1 MAFTSLTISIHNG
14 CQAGYTG
21 RPSSYLAPPTISNRI
36 EDHLLSHFVC
46 SDSSE
51 LFGANVFWHSAADR
65 ETHLNALHDILVNR
79 GSHFDL
85 ILSLSSSIHHLP
97 SLLLVDEPD
106 FFSPTLL
113 FDCLIYM
120 MAEEVKV
127 DKQVFHDRLGQLISA
142 WKADRR
148 SGDALFGGVG
158 SMVILLGKAE
168 ESLGFQK
175 ANALH
180 VRQYRAPGDSC
191 VVANALVVTVLAS
204 RI

>member
-1 MAFTSLTISIHNG
+1 
-14 CQAGYTG
+14 
-21 RPSSYLAPPTISNRI
+21 
-36 EDHLLSHFVC
+36 
-46 SDSSE
+46 
-51 LFGANVFWHSAADR
+51 
-65 ETHLNALHDILVNR
+65 
-79 GSHFDL
+79 
-85 ILSLSSSIHHLP
+85 
-97 SLLLVDEPD
+97 
-106 FFSPTLL
+106 
-113 FDCLIYM
+113 

-127 DKQVFHDRLGQLISA
+127 DKQVFQDRLGQLISA

-180 VRQYRAPGDSC
+180 VRQYRAPSDLC

-204 RI
+204 WI

>member
-1 MAFTSLTISIHNG
+1 
-14 CQAGYTG
+14 
-21 RPSSYLAPPTISNRI
+21 
-36 EDHLLSHFVC
+36 
-46 SDSSE
+46 
-51 LFGANVFWHSAADR
+51 
-65 ETHLNALHDILVNR
+65 LVNR
-79 GSHFDL
+79 GPHFDL
-85 ILSLSSSIHHLP
+85 TLSLSSSIHHLP
-97 SLLLVDEPD
+97 SLLLVEEPD

-168 ESLGFQK
+168 ETLGFQK

-180 VRQYRAPGDSC
+180 VRQYRPPGDSC
-191 VVANALVVTVLAS
+191 VVANALVVIVLAS